1 MIEKYN
7 EIFLLSSYLL
17 LPYEEIV
24 KMADFE
30 KNQLIKTLKETIWQ
44 QEHME

>member
-7 EIFLLSSYLL
+7 KIFLLSSYLL

-24 KMADFE
+24 KMADFQ
-30 KNQLIKTLKETIWQ
+30 KNQLIETLKQIIWQ

>member
-17 LPYEEIV
+17 LPYEETV

-30 KNQLIKTLKETIWQ
+30 RKQLIETLKQTIWQ